1 VEVMHQQT
9 TVTPQIGGNRNT
21 SLNRIA
27 LLAEVMIHDE
37 CRTLLQSA
45 FFSRCW
51 PKTGQCCLYDA
62 LVRKVNGEFRQTVF
76 NDTYQQI
83 RDINPQFGEF
93 KNGAEFRELAT
104 CGATCSRPCRPISR
118 LLVGIRP
125 VRLF

>member
-1 VEVMHQQT
+1 MHQQT

-27 LLAEVMIHDE
+27 LLAEIMIHDE

-76 NDTYQQI
+76 NMFTADHVCTAQGRIEGNDAYQQI

-104 CGATCSRPCRPISR
+104 CMCY
-118 LLVGIRP
+118 
-125 VRLF
+125 LFTTL